1 MWGQKARKTMKL
13 LLAAIL
19 AAFLLTAGAGCRHN
33 AEPAPTAEEPSAGAP
48 PAEQMPLAVYYVK
61 YTDDDAYL
69 VREVHQVPKTPEV
82 ARAALEELISGTP
95 LTPGAGRVLPAN
107 TQVRGI
113 RIDENGLAT
122 VDFSP
127 EVLTANVGSAGEAL
141 GIASIVNTLTEFP
154 TIKKVSFTVNGQV
167 DERTQDWWGHVG
179 LYGQPFS
186 RDLSK
191 VYEPA
196 IWISVPGPGQTIT
209 SPLEVRGSARV
220 FEAALCVRI
229 VDQQGAVL
237 AQGCTTATA
246 GAPERGEFKISLPF
260 TPAGPGKGR
269 VEAYSTSPKDGSV
282 INLYQVPVSW

>member
-1 MWGQKARKTMKL
+1 MGGHEARRRART
-13 LLAAIL
+13 LLAAVL
-19 AAFLLTAGAGCRHN
+19 AAFLLLTGAGCRPA
-33 AEPAPTAEEPSAGAP
+33 AESTPPAEEPSAGAP
-48 PAEQMPLAVYYVK
+48 PAAQMPLAVYYVK
-61 YTDDDAYL
+61 YTEDDAYL
-69 VREVHQVPKTPEV
+69 VREVHQVPRTPEV
-82 ARAALEELISGTP
+82 ARAALGELISGTP

-122 VDFSP
+122 IDFTP
-127 EVLTANVGSAGEAL
+127 EVLAANVGSAGEAL

-167 DERTQDWWGHVG
+167 DDRTRDWWGHVG
-179 LYGQPFS
+179 LYGQPFR

-196 IWISVPGPGQTIT
+196 IWISAPVPGQTVA

-246 GAPERGEFKISLPF
+246 GAPERGDFKISLSF
-260 TPAGPGKGR
+260 NPAGPGKGM
-269 VEAYSTSPKDGSV
+269 VEAYSASPRDGSI